1 MKSVKEVSF
10 KAQSMKKAFIFLALM
25 EFLAFHASNAIV
37 IPQSASQAPAT
48 STQQST
54 ANIQPQAA
62 LNFGERLD
70 EEDNPE
76 VSKII
81 QLMQPIGV
89 DVNANAKVN
98 NAQSNVA
105 GNNNPNSQAS
115 FPNPLAFIGQLNFT
129 SAEQTA
135 NLLSLGQNQTQLAA
149 TTIIK
154 QSAAQKAARRAK
166 ILQSLQNVIRRAQR
180 DPNGRANGW
189 FGKGF

>member
-1 MKSVKEVSF
+1 
-10 KAQSMKKAFIFLALM
+10 MKKAFIFLALM

-37 IPQSASQAPAT
+37 IPQSAFQAPAT

-89 DVNANAKVN
+89 YVNANAKVN

-135 NLLSLGQNQTQLAA
+135 NLLSLGQNQTQPAA
-149 TTIIK
+149 SNNNQTISCSKSSKKSQNIAIFAK
-154 QSAAQKAARRAK
+154 CHSKSSKRSQSKGK
-166 ILQSLQNVIRRAQR
+166 S
-180 DPNGRANGW
+180 GWFGW